1 MMRKIFIFI
10 MMSMIV
16 SNSFSQEL
24 LFRATFDEKLT
35 DEVGPYEI
43 TPKDGLV
50 PTYVDGKYGKAISLN
65 GANNEYYDVKTNLTS
80 GIDPKTNAMTYAA
93 WIYSTITDAQRDS
106 AVAAGTSGLAEQQII
121 HFLGTGNTRVVLHTV
136 FNDVT
141 SNIATWGATGASIQ
155 STASNCIARNE
166 WQHVAIV
173 TDPTA
178 KTVTFYVNGTQV
190 GDVIT
195 VEGFKLVAPG
205 NGIYRIGA
213 HKLGDRSGFFGYLDE
228 VCMFKGALSVDQI
241 QQVMANNYTLTAVRP
256 VLSDNVRILSNPVKD
271 VITLEGVE
279 NVSQLALLSLDGRIV
294 LTSSSKDFMDISS
307 VSSGNYFVRATLNDG
322 NHVYKKVIVIK

>member
-10 MMSMIV
+10 MISMIV

-35 DEVGPYEI
+35 DEVGPYQI
-43 TPKDGLV
+43 TPKADLV

-65 GANNEYYDVKTNLTS
+65 GANIEYYDVNTTLTA

-178 KTVTFYVNGTQV
+178 KTVTFYVNGAQV

-195 VEGFKLVAPG
+195 VEEFKLVAPG

-228 VCMFKGALSVDQI
+228 VCMFSGALSVEQI
-241 QQVMANNYTLTAVRP
+241 QKVMANNYDLAAVRP
-256 VLSDNVRILSNPVKD
+256 VLSDDVRILSNPVKD
-271 VITLEGVE
+271 VITLEGVD
-279 NVSQLALLSLDGRIV
+279 NVKQLTLLTLDGRNV
-294 LTSSSKDFMDISS
+294 LKSNRTNTLELPG
-307 VSSGNYFVRATLNDG
+307 VSSGNYLLKVELTDGTLG
-322 NHVYKKVIVIK
+322 FRKVSVIK

>member
-1 MMRKIFIFI
+1 MRKFFIFI

-24 LFRATFDEKLT
+24 LFRVTFDDKLT

-43 TPKDGLV
+43 TPKAGLV

-65 GANNEYYDVKTNLTS
+65 GANNEYYDVTTTLTS

-121 HFLGTGNTRVVLHTV
+121 HFLGGGNTRVVLHAV

-141 SNIATWGATGASIQ
+141 ANIATWGATGASMK
-155 STASNCIARNE
+155 STVADCINRNE
-166 WQHVAIV
+166 WQHLAIV

-178 KTVTFYVNGTQV
+178 LTVTFYVNGVQV
-190 GDVIT
+190 GDVLT
-195 VEGFKLVAPG
+195 VEGAFNLVAPG

-228 VCMFKGALSVDQI
+228 VCMFSGALSVDQI
-241 QQVMANNYTLTAVRP
+241 QQVMANNYNLTAVRP
-256 VLSDNVRILSNPVKD
+256 VLSDEVRILTNPVKD
-271 VITLEGVE
+271 IIILEGVE
-279 NVSQLALLSLDGRIV
+279 NVKQLTLLTLDGRNV
-294 LTSSSKDFMDISS
+294 LKSNRTNTLELPG
-307 VSSGNYFVRATLNDG
+307 VASGNYLLKVELTDGTLG
-322 NHVYKKVIVIK
+322 FRKVSVIK